1 MKKTIT
7 LILAALALALAF
19 TGCARSDIGIT
30 LNKNGTGSVAA
41 SFGIEKSA
49 YEQLKALGTDIFE
62 GKTTTEQKYGDATYI
77 TYTETKE
84 YGSYAEIKGA
94 LLELTYNS
102 DKLEDLEGQDAKPV
116 SDPSDYTLYT
126 PEKEN
131 TDDHIFASVDLDRS
145 SGIFYS
151 VYTFRATVNPPATG
165 EDTNESDI
173 DYKVTITVNMP
184 DKITQSKGGIVDGK
198 TITFDL
204 SEITD
209 PTEIAAVSEL
219 NHYGVVLGI
228 CGGLVVVVA
237 VLFVLI
243 KRKK

>member
-7 LILAALALALAF
+7 LLLSALALIFAL

-41 SFGIEKSA
+41 SFGIEKTA
-49 YEQLKALGTDIFE
+49 YEQFKAMGADIFE
-62 GKTTTEQKYGDATYI
+62 GKTTTEQKYGDATYV

-84 YGSYAEIKGA
+84 YSSYADIKNA
-94 LLELTYNS
+94 LLELTYNT
-102 DKLEDLEGQDAKPV
+102 DKLEQFEDAETEPDY
-116 SDPSDYTLYT
+116 DPSDYTLYT
-126 PEKEN
+126 PEKEKK
-131 TDDHIFASVDLDRS
+131 DDHIFASVDLDRS

-151 VYTFRATVNPPATG
+151 VYSFRATVNPPV
-165 EDTNESDI
+165 TNNEGTDSEV

-184 DKITQSKGGIVDGK
+184 DRITQSKGGTVEGN
-198 TITFDL
+198 TVTFDL
-204 SEITD
+204 SDISA

-228 CGGLVVVVA
+228 CGGLIVVVA
-237 VLFVLI
+237 VLFIFI

>member
-7 LILAALALALAF
+7 LLLAALAIVFAL

-41 SFGIEKSA
+41 SFGIEKTA
-49 YEQLKALGTDIFE
+49 YEQFKAKGADIFE
-62 GKTTTEQKYGDATYI
+62 GKTTTEQKYGDATYV

-84 YGSYAEIKGA
+84 YSSYADIKNA
-94 LLELTYNS
+94 LLELTYNTE
-102 DKLEDLEGQDAKPV
+102 KLELFEDAETELDY
-116 SDPSDYTLYT
+116 DPSDYTLYT
-126 PEKEN
+126 PEKEKK
-131 TDDHIFASVDLDRS
+131 DDHIFASVDLDRS

-228 CGGLVVVVA
+228 CGGLVVVAA

>member
-7 LILAALALALAF
+7 LLFAALALIFALA
-19 TGCARSDIGIT
+19 GCARSDIGIT

-41 SFGIEKSA
+41 SFGIEKTA
-49 YEQLKALGTDIFE
+49 YEQFKAMGADIFE
-62 GKTTTEQKYGDATYI
+62 GKTTTEQKYGDATYV

-84 YGSYAEIKGA
+84 YSSYADIKTA
-94 LLELTYNS
+94 LLELTYNTE
-102 DKLEDLEGQDAKPV
+102 KLEQYEGTKTEPD

-131 TDDHIFASVDLDRS
+131 KDDHIFASVDLDRS

-151 VYTFRATVNPPATG
+151 VYSFRATVNPPVTG
-165 EDTNESDI
+165 DESNGSEV
-173 DYKVTITVNMP
+173 DYKVMVTVNMP
-184 DKITQSKGGIVDGK
+184 EKITQSKGGTVKGN

-204 SEITD
+204 NDISA

-228 CGGLVVVVA
+228 CGGLIVVVA
-237 VLFVLI
+237 ALFIFI